1 MEFTKENWEN
11 APKRARLEWH
21 YTNSSWTPV
30 HFIGYLLS
38 GSPVVEDKGYIRV
51 VDSGDLRI
59 ILPKRKVTV
68 QLWQSSKAK
77 SLATKILGVD
87 TWDAAYNSWIFLG
100 EHTFEIEGE

>member
-1 MEFTKENWEN
+1 MEFTREAWEN
-11 APKRARLEWH
+11 APKGARLEWQ

-30 HFIGYLLS
+30 HLIGYLLS

-51 VDSGDLRI
+51 VDSGNLRI

-68 QLWQSSKAK
+68 QLWRTRDGDVVSRVGIGFYANWT
-77 SLATKILGVD
+77 L
-87 TWDAAYNSWIFLG
+87 LG